1 MPIDANPTS
10 RICDLDEDI
19 FNKLNICVVD
29 FNLVLQQKFKESGHQ
44 EMYMMDDTS
53 RMKPNETTKSI
64 QRRYM
69 HCLNGKELLLER
81 GGDAARRNTSQLNV
95 LFPWKKTTNKSLY
108 ASQLK
113 VYDDNNNDDALESAL
128 GVTMQGKVSYK
139 KCLQAVANIG
149 NNLYMMSPDIDMEE
163 DNMPHRQFFANGRVV
178 VNDYHTLKEHGI
190 MDNSLTLFQPG
201 KSRYDDENL
210 AKDANGLTD
219 FIEWYRTHN
228 RRTILE
234 VVDVYGTNMTT
245 LKYLGKCSYEMTVA
259 TYGPTDIYLYG
270 DGETTDVRL
279 NSETYRAIR
288 AGNSKVGQ
296 YNKGRYIIGKTGDA
310 QSTGFMFNLY
320 DNFVSG
326 QDRKIRMTIPMDKDF
341 NKLKFQFEWEIQL
354 EQGFLGDVEVVLQVG
369 ETKFVDGV
377 FNA

>member
-1 MPIDANPTS
+1 M
-10 RICDLDEDI
+10 
-19 FNKLNICVVD
+19 VD
-29 FNLVLQQKFKESGHQ
+29 
-44 EMYMMDDTS
+44 T
-53 RMKPNETTKSI
+53 
-64 QRRYM
+64 
-69 HCLNGKELLLER
+69 
-81 GGDAARRNTSQLNV
+81 
-95 LFPWKKTTNKSLY
+95 
-108 ASQLK
+108 
-113 VYDDNNNDDALESAL
+113 
-128 GVTMQGKVSYK
+128 
-139 KCLQAVANIG
+139 
-149 NNLYMMSPDIDMEE
+149 
-163 DNMPHRQFFANGRVV
+163 
-178 VNDYHTLKEHGI
+178 
-190 MDNSLTLFQPG
+190 
-201 KSRYDDENL
+201 
-210 AKDANGLTD
+210 
-219 FIEWYRTHN
+219 
-228 RRTILE
+228 
-234 VVDVYGTNMTT
+234 YGTNLTT

-296 YNKGRYIIGKTGDA
+296 YNNGRYIIGKTGDA

-341 NKLKFQFEWEIQL
+341 NKLTFQFEWEIQL